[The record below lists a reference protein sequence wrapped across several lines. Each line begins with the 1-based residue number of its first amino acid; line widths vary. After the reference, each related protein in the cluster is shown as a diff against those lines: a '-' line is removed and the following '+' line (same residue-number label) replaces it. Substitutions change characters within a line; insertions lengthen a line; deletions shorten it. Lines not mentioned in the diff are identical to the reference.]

1 MYLYLN
7 PLEIGIKKKNF
18 LWFFSKQ
25 SLVTGVAWFCL
36 GIWRVTKLRWLTIK
50 SLKCFWIVSY
60 GPLCLC
66 PNPVTFLL
74 PCFPLILQL
83 IQYCTKKT
91 PTVLCHKTEALPAEA
106 ANFSIM
112 IYVFRN
118 DINFSWG
125 VSYSKACKVA
135 LLAFCFGINTR
146 NISSWKRSQKRDA
159 VLSEYQW

>member
-7 PLEIGIKKKNF
+7 PLEIEIKKKNF

-74 PCFPLILQL
+74 PCFPLILWL
-83 IQYCTKKT
+83 IQYCTKKNLQSCVT
-91 PTVLCHKTEALPAEA
+91 RQRRCLQRLP
-106 ANFSIM
+106 
-112 IYVFRN
+112 
-118 DINFSWG
+118 
-125 VSYSKACKVA
+125 
-135 LLAFCFGINTR
+135 
-146 NISSWKRSQKRDA
+146 ISPLWFMSLEMTLIFPEGSRIQKHA
-159 VLSEYQW
+159 KLHC

>member
-1 MYLYLN
+1 MEFRKKISFDFFLSSHWLLGGLILSGYLKGY
-7 PLEIGIKKKNF
+7 KA
-18 LWFFSKQ
+18 Q
-25 SLVTGVAWFCL
+25 VAYN
-36 GIWRVTKLRWLTIK
+36 K

-74 PCFPLILQL
+74 PCFPLILRL
-83 IQYCTKKT
+83 IQYCTKKN
-91 PTVLCHKTEALPAEA
+91 PTVLCHKTEALPADA

-112 IYVFRN
+112 IYVFGN